1 VSPWFSTHFGPV
13 SISIPEFLKIKYPCC
28 VKSSINTT
36 FRKSRT
42 ARTGFSLVTFCGIV
56 DGMIFLLS
64 VPAFSKSSLGM
75 TTANHTT
82 LDLSH
87 LNTTTMEIQS
97 GLMICPTTAG
107 LIWLSPSF
115 WPTRQV
121 HPLRIRIL
129 PQTSSFTGTA
139 LHSNPSIVM
148 PRTLLWSQPAMPV
161 AITSWVAQMGP
172 IQCKTPCSS
181 SRC

>member
-1 VSPWFSTHFGPV
+1 MSPWFSTHFGPV
-13 SISIPEFLKIKYPCC
+13 SISILEFLKTKYPSC
-28 VKSSINTT
+28 VTSNINTT
-36 FRKSRT
+36 FRKSHT
-42 ARTGFSLVTFCGIV
+42 ARTGFSLATFCGIV
-56 DGMIFLLS
+56 DGTIFLLL
-64 VPAFSKSSLGM
+64 VLAFSKLSLGM
-75 TTANHTT
+75 TTASHTT

-87 LNTTTMEIQS
+87 LNTTMTEIQS
-97 GLMICPTTAG
+97 GLMTCPTTAG

-115 WPTRQV
+115 RPTRQV
-121 HPLRIRIL
+121 HPLRIHIL
-129 PQTSSFTGTA
+129 PRTNSFTGTA

-148 PRTLLWSQPAMPV
+148 PRTLLWSQPTMPV

>member
-36 FRKSRT
+36 FRKSHT
-42 ARTGFSLVTFCGIV
+42 ARTGFSPATFCGIV
-56 DGMIFLLS
+56 DGTIFLLS

-75 TTANHTT
+75 TTASHTT

-97 GLMICPTTAG
+97 GLMTCPTTAG

-115 WPTRQV
+115 RPTRQV
-121 HPLRIRIL
+121 HPLRIHIL
-129 PQTSSFTGTA
+129 PRTNSFTGTA

-148 PRTLLWSQPAMPV
+148 PRILLWSQPTMPV